1 MIQVLKAMIV
11 REIQEHKVAFVY
23 APFFVSIILC
33 LVIAS
38 VYFGGTNIQ
47 TDQFNFSTEYY
58 DEEIRQAMQSV
69 SSVSR
74 IDIVRTG
81 LLVLGFP
88 ILLTV
93 GFGLLAYSLS
103 TFADERKDRSLIFW
117 RSLPVS
123 DLTTVLSKVFTVT
136 LIVPLMVLPFIILLQ
151 LVSMTSASIFFAT
164 NDIVSFG
171 WLWGSYIFTDWFRII
186 FSLWAQSLWSLPLF
200 LWLMLAGTYAA
211 RPIAGAI
218 VPPVI
223 LIVLE
228 RIIFKT
234 NLVLEFIE
242 NRIGFWS
249 RADSFPKEYQE
260 LRVVDVSDIFLL
272 FSTQAFWIGILASVI
287 LVAGIVYV
295 RSSNSD
301 HAID

>member
-1 MIQVLKAMIV
+1 MIQTLKAMIV

-23 APFFVSIILC
+23 APFFVSFILC
-33 LVIAS
+33 FVIAS
-38 VYFGGTNIQ
+38 VYFGGTSIQ

-123 DLTTVLSKVFTVT
+123 DLTTVLSKVFVVT
-136 LIVPLMVLPFIILLQ
+136 LIVPLMVLPYIILLQ
-151 LVSMTSASIFFAT
+151 LVAMTSASIFFAT

-171 WLWGSYIFTDWFRII
+171 WLWGSYIITDWFRII
-186 FSLWAQSLWSLPLF
+186 FSLWAQALWSLPLF
-200 LWLMLAGTYAA
+200 LWLMLAGTFAA

-228 RIIFKT
+228 GVIFKT

-249 RADSFPKEYQE
+249 RSDSFPKEYQE
-260 LRVVDVSDIFLL
+260 LRVVDITDILLL
-272 FSTQAFWIGILASVI
+272 FSTQAFWVGILASVI
-287 LVAGIVYV
+287 LVAGIVYF

>member
-33 LVIAS
+33 FVIAS

-123 DLTTVLSKVFTVT
+123 DLTTVLSKVFIVT
-136 LIVPLMVLPFIILLQ
+136 LIVPLMVIPYIILLQ

-171 WLWGSYIFTDWFRII
+171 WLWGSYIITDWFRII
-186 FSLWAQSLWSLPLF
+186 FSLWAQALWSLPLF

-228 RIIFKT
+228 GVIFKT

-249 RADSFPKEYQE
+249 RSDSFPKEYQE
-260 LRVVDVSDIFLL
+260 IRVVDISDILLL
-272 FSTQAFWIGILASVI
+272 FSTQAFWIGIFASVI

>member
-33 LVIAS
+33 FVIAS

-123 DLTTVLSKVFTVT
+123 DLTTVLSKVFIVT
-136 LIVPLMVLPFIILLQ
+136 LVVPLMVIPYIILLQ
-151 LVSMTSASIFFAT
+151 LVAMTSASIFFAT

-171 WLWGSYIFTDWFRII
+171 WLWGSYIITDWFRII
-186 FSLWAQSLWSLPLF
+186 FSLWAQALWSLPLF

-228 RIIFKT
+228 GVIFKT

-249 RADSFPKEYQE
+249 RSDSFPKEYQE
-260 LRVVDVSDIFLL
+260 IRVVDISDILLL

>member
-123 DLTTVLSKVFTVT
+123 DLTTVLSKVFIVT
-136 LIVPLMVLPFIILLQ
+136 LIVPLMVIPYIILLQ
-151 LVSMTSASIFFAT
+151 LVAMTSASIFFAT

-171 WLWGSYIFTDWFRII
+171 WLWGSYIITDWFRII
-186 FSLWAQSLWSLPLF
+186 FSLWAQALWSLPLF

-228 RIIFKT
+228 GVIFKT

-249 RADSFPKEYQE
+249 RSDSFPKEYQE
-260 LRVVDVSDIFLL
+260 IRVVDISDILLL

-287 LVAGIVYV
+287 LVAGIVYF

>member
-1 MIQVLKAMIV
+1 MIQILKAMIV

-23 APFFVSIILC
+23 APFFVSFILC
-33 LVIAS
+33 FVIAS
-38 VYFGGTNIQ
+38 VYFGGTSIQ

-123 DLTTVLSKVFTVT
+123 DLTTVLSKVFVVT
-136 LIVPLMVLPFIILLQ
+136 LIVPLMVLPYIILLQ
-151 LVSMTSASIFFAT
+151 LVAMTSASIFFAT

-171 WLWGSYIFTDWFRII
+171 WLWGSYIITDWFRII
-186 FSLWAQSLWSLPLF
+186 FSLWAQGLWSLPLF
-200 LWLMLAGTYAA
+200 LWLMLAGTFAA
-211 RPIAGAI
+211 RPVAGAI

-228 RIIFKT
+228 GVIFKT

-249 RADSFPKEYQE
+249 RSDSFPKEYQE
-260 LRVVDVSDIFLL
+260 LRVVDISDILLL

-287 LVAGIVYV
+287 LVAGIVYF

>member
-136 LIVPLMVLPFIILLQ
+136 LIVPLMVLPYIILLQ

-228 RIIFKT
+228 GIIFKT

-260 LRVVDVSDIFLL
+260 LRVVDVSDILLL
-272 FSTQAFWIGILASVI
+272 FSTQAFWIGIIASVI

>member
-33 LVIAS
+33 FVIAS

-123 DLTTVLSKVFTVT
+123 DLTTVLSKVCIVT
-136 LIVPLMVLPFIILLQ
+136 LIVPLMVLPYIILLQ
-151 LVSMTSASIFFAT
+151 LVAMTSASIFFAT

-171 WLWGSYIFTDWFRII
+171 WLWGSYIITDWFRII
-186 FSLWAQSLWSLPLF
+186 FSLWAQALWSLPLF

-228 RIIFKT
+228 GVIFKT

-249 RADSFPKEYQE
+249 RSDSFPKEYQE
-260 LRVVDVSDIFLL
+260 IRVVDISDILLL

>member
-23 APFFVSIILC
+23 APFFVSFILC
-33 LVIAS
+33 FVIAS
-38 VYFGGTNIQ
+38 VYFGGTSIQ

-69 SSVSR
+69 SSISR

-123 DLTTVLSKVFTVT
+123 DLTTVLSKVFVVT
-136 LIVPLMVLPFIILLQ
+136 LIVPLMVLPYIILLQ
-151 LVSMTSASIFFAT
+151 LVAMTSASIFFAT
-164 NDIVSFG
+164 NDIVSFS
-171 WLWGSYIFTDWFRII
+171 WLWGSYIITDWFRII
-186 FSLWAQSLWSLPLF
+186 FSLWAQALWSLPLF
-200 LWLMLAGTYAA
+200 LWLMLAGTFAA

-228 RIIFKT
+228 GVILKT

-249 RADSFPKEYQE
+249 RSDSFPKEYQE
-260 LRVVDVSDIFLL
+260 LRVVDITDILLL

-287 LVAGIVYV
+287 LVAGIVYF

>member
-136 LIVPLMVLPFIILLQ
+136 LIVPLMVLPYIILLQ

-228 RIIFKT
+228 RIIFKS

-272 FSTQAFWIGILASVI
+272 FSTQAFWIGILASAI

-301 HAID
+301 HAMD

>member
-1 MIQVLKAMIV
+1 MIKVLKAMIV

-123 DLTTVLSKVFTVT
+123 DLTTVLSKVFIVT
-136 LIVPLMVLPFIILLQ
+136 LIVPLMILPYIILLQ

-228 RIIFKT
+228 GIIFKT

>member
-1 MIQVLKAMIV
+1 MIRVLKAMIV

-33 LVIAS
+33 FVIAS

-58 DEEIRQAMQSV
+58 DDEIRQTMQSV

-123 DLTTVLSKVFTVT
+123 DLTTVLSKVFVVT
-136 LIVPLMVLPFIILLQ
+136 LIVPLIVLPYIILLQ
-151 LVSMTSASIFFAT
+151 LVAMTSASIFFAT
-164 NDIVSFG
+164 NEIVSFG
-171 WLWGSYIFTDWFRII
+171 WLWGSYIITDWLRII
-186 FSLWAQSLWSLPLF
+186 FSLWAQGLWSLPLF

-211 RPIAGAI
+211 RPVAGAI

-228 RIIFKT
+228 GVIFKT

-249 RADSFPKEYQE
+249 RSDSFPKEYQE
-260 LRVVDVSDIFLL
+260 LRVVDISDILLL

-287 LVAGIVYV
+287 LVAGIVYF

>member
-1 MIQVLKAMIV
+1 MIRVLKAMIV

-33 LVIAS
+33 FVIAS

-123 DLTTVLSKVFTVT
+123 DLTTVLSKVFIVT
-136 LIVPLMVLPFIILLQ
+136 LIVPLIVIPYIILLQ
-151 LVSMTSASIFFAT
+151 LVAMTSASIFFAT

-171 WLWGSYIFTDWFRII
+171 WLWGSYIITDWFRII
-186 FSLWAQSLWSLPLF
+186 FSLWAQALWSLPLF

-228 RIIFKT
+228 GVIFKT

-249 RADSFPKEYQE
+249 RSDSFPKEYQE
-260 LRVVDVSDIFLL
+260 IRVVDISDILLL

>member
-23 APFFVSIILC
+23 APFFVTIILC
-33 LVIAS
+33 FVIAS

-123 DLTTVLSKVFTVT
+123 DLTTVLSKVFIVT
-136 LIVPLMVLPFIILLQ
+136 LIVPLMVIPYIILLQ
-151 LVSMTSASIFFAT
+151 LVAMTSASIFFAT

-171 WLWGSYIFTDWFRII
+171 WLWGSYIITDWFRII
-186 FSLWAQSLWSLPLF
+186 FSLWAQALWSLPLF

-228 RIIFKT
+228 GVIFKT

-249 RADSFPKEYQE
+249 RSDSFPKEYQE
-260 LRVVDVSDIFLL
+260 IRVVDISDILLL

>member
-1 MIQVLKAMIV
+1 MKVHKAMIV

-136 LIVPLMVLPFIILLQ
+136 LVVPLMVLPYIILLQ

-228 RIIFKT
+228 GIIFKT
-234 NLVLEFIE
+234 NLVLTFIE

-260 LRVVDVSDIFLL
+260 LRVVDVSDILLL

>member
-1 MIQVLKAMIV
+1 MIQVLKAMTV

-123 DLTTVLSKVFTVT
+123 DLTTVLSKVFIVT
-136 LIVPLMVLPFIILLQ
+136 LIVPLMVIPYIILLQ
-151 LVSMTSASIFFAT
+151 LVAMTSASIFFAT

-171 WLWGSYIFTDWFRII
+171 WLWGSYIITDWFRII
-186 FSLWAQSLWSLPLF
+186 FSLWAQALWSLPLF

-228 RIIFKT
+228 GVIFKT

-249 RADSFPKEYQE
+249 RSDSFPKEYQE
-260 LRVVDVSDIFLL
+260 IRVVDISDILLL
-272 FSTQAFWIGILASVI
+272 FSTQAFWIGIFASVI

>member
-1 MIQVLKAMIV
+1 MIRVLKAMIV

-33 LVIAS
+33 FVIAS

-123 DLTTVLSKVFTVT
+123 DLTTVLSKVFIVT
-136 LIVPLMVLPFIILLQ
+136 LIVPLMVIPYIILLQ
-151 LVSMTSASIFFAT
+151 LVAMTSASIFFAT
-164 NDIVSFG
+164 NDIVSFS
-171 WLWGSYIFTDWFRII
+171 WLWGSYIITDWFRII
-186 FSLWAQSLWSLPLF
+186 FSLWAQALWSLPLF

-228 RIIFKT
+228 GIIFKT

-249 RADSFPKEYQE
+249 RSDSFPKEYQE
-260 LRVVDVSDIFLL
+260 IRVVDISDILLL
-272 FSTQAFWIGILASVI
+272 FSTQAFWIGIVASVI

>member
-1 MIQVLKAMIV
+1 MIRVLKAMIV

-123 DLTTVLSKVFTVT
+123 DLTTVLSKVFIVT
-136 LIVPLMVLPFIILLQ
+136 LIVPLIVIPYIILLQ
-151 LVSMTSASIFFAT
+151 LVAMTSASIFFAT

-171 WLWGSYIFTDWFRII
+171 WLWGSYIITDWFRII
-186 FSLWAQSLWSLPLF
+186 FSLWAQALWSLPLF

-228 RIIFKT
+228 GVIFKT

-249 RADSFPKEYQE
+249 RSDSFPKEYQE
-260 LRVVDVSDIFLL
+260 IRVVDISDILLL

>member
-1 MIQVLKAMIV
+1 MIQVLKAMTV

-123 DLTTVLSKVFTVT
+123 DLITVLSKVCTVT
-136 LIVPLMVLPFIILLQ
+136 LIVPLMVLPYIILLQ
-151 LVSMTSASIFFAT
+151 LVAMTSASIFFAT

-171 WLWGSYIFTDWFRII
+171 WLWGSYIITDWFRII
-186 FSLWAQSLWSLPLF
+186 FSLWAQALWSLPLF

-228 RIIFKT
+228 GVIFKT

-249 RADSFPKEYQE
+249 RSDSFPKEYQE
-260 LRVVDVSDIFLL
+260 IRVVDISDILLL

>member
-1 MIQVLKAMIV
+1 MIQVFKAMIV

-33 LVIAS
+33 FVIAS

-93 GFGLLAYSLS
+93 GFGVLAYSLS

-123 DLTTVLSKVFTVT
+123 DLTTVLSKVFIVT
-136 LIVPLMVLPFIILLQ
+136 LIVPLMVIPYIILLQ
-151 LVSMTSASIFFAT
+151 LVAMTSASIFFAT

-171 WLWGSYIFTDWFRII
+171 WLWGSYIITDWFRII
-186 FSLWAQSLWSLPLF
+186 FSLWAQALWSLPLF

-228 RIIFKT
+228 GVIFKT

-249 RADSFPKEYQE
+249 RSDSFPKEYQE
-260 LRVVDVSDIFLL
+260 IRVVDISDILLL

-287 LVAGIVYV
+287 LVAGIVYF

>member
-23 APFFVSIILC
+23 APFFVSFILC
-33 LVIAS
+33 FVIAS
-38 VYFGGTNIQ
+38 VYFGGTSIQ

-123 DLTTVLSKVFTVT
+123 DLTTVLSKVFVVT
-136 LIVPLMVLPFIILLQ
+136 LIVPLMVLPYIILLQ
-151 LVSMTSASIFFAT
+151 LVAMTSASIFFAT
-164 NDIVSFG
+164 NDIVSFS
-171 WLWGSYIFTDWFRII
+171 WLWGSYIITDWFRII
-186 FSLWAQSLWSLPLF
+186 FSLWAQALWSLPLF
-200 LWLMLAGTYAA
+200 LWLMLAGTFAA

-228 RIIFKT
+228 GVIFKT

-249 RADSFPKEYQE
+249 RSDSFPKEYQE
-260 LRVVDVSDIFLL
+260 LRVVDITDILLL

>member
-1 MIQVLKAMIV
+1 MIQVLKAMTV

-33 LVIAS
+33 FVIAS

-123 DLTTVLSKVFTVT
+123 DLTTVLSKVFIVT
-136 LIVPLMVLPFIILLQ
+136 LIVPLMVIPYIILLQ
-151 LVSMTSASIFFAT
+151 LVAMTSASIFFAT

-171 WLWGSYIFTDWFRII
+171 WLWGSYIITDWFRII
-186 FSLWAQSLWSLPLF
+186 FSLWAQALWSLPLF

-228 RIIFKT
+228 GVIFKT
-234 NLVLEFIE
+234 NLALEFIE

-249 RADSFPKEYQE
+249 RSDTFPKEYQE
-260 LRVVDVSDIFLL
+260 IRVVDISDILLL

>member
-1 MIQVLKAMIV
+1 MIQILKAMIV

-23 APFFVSIILC
+23 APFFVSFILC
-33 LVIAS
+33 FVIAS
-38 VYFGGTNIQ
+38 VYFGGTSIQ

-123 DLTTVLSKVFTVT
+123 DLTTVLSKVFVVT
-136 LIVPLMVLPFIILLQ
+136 LIVPLMVLPYIILLQ
-151 LVSMTSASIFFAT
+151 LVAMTSASIFFAT

-171 WLWGSYIFTDWFRII
+171 WLWGSYIITDWFRII
-186 FSLWAQSLWSLPLF
+186 FSLWAQGLWSLPLF
-200 LWLMLAGTYAA
+200 LWLMLAGTFAA

-228 RIIFKT
+228 GVIFKT

-249 RADSFPKEYQE
+249 RSDSFPKEYQE
-260 LRVVDVSDIFLL
+260 LRVVDITDILLL

-287 LVAGIVYV
+287 LVAGIVYF

>member
-1 MIQVLKAMIV
+1 MIKVLKAMIV

-136 LIVPLMVLPFIILLQ
+136 LVVPLMVLPYIILLQ

-228 RIIFKT
+228 GIIFKT

-260 LRVVDVSDIFLL
+260 LRVVDVSDILLL

>member
-123 DLTTVLSKVFTVT
+123 DLTTVLSKVFIVT
-136 LIVPLMVLPFIILLQ
+136 LIVPLMILPYIILLQ

-171 WLWGSYIFTDWFRII
+171 WLWGPYILTDWFRII

-228 RIIFKT
+228 GIIFKT

-272 FSTQAFWIGILASVI
+272 FSTQAFWIGILASAI

>member
-1 MIQVLKAMIV
+1 MIQILKAMIV

-23 APFFVSIILC
+23 APFFVSFILC
-33 LVIAS
+33 FVIAS
-38 VYFGGTNIQ
+38 VYFGGTSIQ

-123 DLTTVLSKVFTVT
+123 DLTTVLSKVFVVT
-136 LIVPLMVLPFIILLQ
+136 LIVPLMVLPYIILLQ
-151 LVSMTSASIFFAT
+151 LVAMTSASIFFAT

-171 WLWGSYIFTDWFRII
+171 WLWGSYIITDWFRII
-186 FSLWAQSLWSLPLF
+186 FSLWAQALWSLPLF
-200 LWLMLAGTYAA
+200 LWLMLAGTFAA

-228 RIIFKT
+228 GVIFKT

-249 RADSFPKEYQE
+249 RSDSFPKEYQE
-260 LRVVDVSDIFLL
+260 LRVVDISDILLL

-287 LVAGIVYV
+287 LVAGIVYF

>member
-136 LIVPLMVLPFIILLQ
+136 LIVPLMVLPYIILLQ

-228 RIIFKT
+228 GIIFKT

-272 FSTQAFWIGILASVI
+272 FSTQAFWIGILASAI

-301 HAID
+301 HAMD

>member
-33 LVIAS
+33 FVIAS

-123 DLTTVLSKVFTVT
+123 DLTTVLSKVFIVT
-136 LIVPLMVLPFIILLQ
+136 LIVPLMVIPYIILLQ
-151 LVSMTSASIFFAT
+151 LVAMTSASIFFAT

-171 WLWGSYIFTDWFRII
+171 WLWGSYIITDWFRII

-228 RIIFKT
+228 GVIFKT

-249 RADSFPKEYQE
+249 RSDSFPKEYQE
-260 LRVVDVSDIFLL
+260 IRVVDISDILLL

>member
-33 LVIAS
+33 FVIAS

-58 DEEIRQAMQSV
+58 DEEIRQTMQSV

-123 DLTTVLSKVFTVT
+123 DLTTVLSKVFMVT
-136 LIVPLMVLPFIILLQ
+136 LIVPLMVIPYIILLQ
-151 LVSMTSASIFFAT
+151 LVAMTSASIFFAT

-171 WLWGSYIFTDWFRII
+171 WLWGSYIITDWFRII
-186 FSLWAQSLWSLPLF
+186 FSLWAQALWSLPLF

-228 RIIFKT
+228 GVIFKT

-249 RADSFPKEYQE
+249 RSDSFPKEYQE
-260 LRVVDVSDIFLL
+260 IRVVDISDILLL

>member
-1 MIQVLKAMIV
+1 MIQTLKAMIV

-23 APFFVSIILC
+23 APFFVSFILC
-33 LVIAS
+33 FVIAS
-38 VYFGGTNIQ
+38 VYFGGTSIQ

-123 DLTTVLSKVFTVT
+123 DLTTVLSKVFVVT
-136 LIVPLMVLPFIILLQ
+136 LIVPLMVLPYIILLQ
-151 LVSMTSASIFFAT
+151 LVAMTSASIFFAT

-171 WLWGSYIFTDWFRII
+171 WLWGSYIITDWLRII
-186 FSLWAQSLWSLPLF
+186 FSLWAQALWSLPLF
-200 LWLMLAGTYAA
+200 LWLMLAGTFAA

-228 RIIFKT
+228 GVIFKT

-249 RADSFPKEYQE
+249 RSDSFPKEYQE
-260 LRVVDVSDIFLL
+260 LRVVDISDILLL

-287 LVAGIVYV
+287 LVAGIVYF

>member
-33 LVIAS
+33 FVIAS

-123 DLTTVLSKVFTVT
+123 DLTTVLSKVFIVT
-136 LIVPLMVLPFIILLQ
+136 LIVPLMVIPYIILLQ
-151 LVSMTSASIFFAT
+151 LVAMTSASIFFAT

-171 WLWGSYIFTDWFRII
+171 WLWGSYIITDWFRII
-186 FSLWAQSLWSLPLF
+186 FSLWAQALWSLPLF

-228 RIIFKT
+228 GVIFKT

-249 RADSFPKEYQE
+249 RSDSFPKEYQE
-260 LRVVDVSDIFLL
+260 IRVVDVSDILLL
-272 FSTQAFWIGILASVI
+272 FSTQAFWIGIFASVI

>member
-1 MIQVLKAMIV
+1 MIQVLKAMTV

-123 DLTTVLSKVFTVT
+123 DLTTVLSKVFMVT
-136 LIVPLMVLPFIILLQ
+136 LIVPLMVIPYIILLQ

-171 WLWGSYIFTDWFRII
+171 WLWGSYIITDWFRII
-186 FSLWAQSLWSLPLF
+186 FSLWAQALWSLPLF

-228 RIIFKT
+228 GVIFKT

-249 RADSFPKEYQE
+249 RSDSFPKEYQE
-260 LRVVDVSDIFLL
+260 IRVVDISDILLL